1 MNLCYSLKNSAVRL
15 IVKVALLED
24 DLILND
30 TLCDILSD
38 AMFNVFP
45 YFSIK
50 DAEDALFEQRFDVI
64 ILDVNLPDGCG
75 FNVAK
80 NIRQCGN
87 GTPIIFLTSQ
97 SSAES
102 VMLGFDSGGDDY
114 LKKPF
119 EPAELIVRLKNL
131 IRRSF
136 YHMASELISLNKDI
150 SYDPIKQQ
158 LLNNHQQSISLHSK
172 ELEVLKLL
180 ISKRGQVVTYD
191 DLFTELWGYGNDPGM
206 DALRAHIKNLRQKVP
221 SLVIETI
228 RSFGYRLA

>member
-1 MNLCYSLKNSAVRL
+1 M
-15 IVKVALLED
+15 KVALLED

-30 TLCDILSD
+30 TLCDILND
-38 AMFNVFP
+38 EMFDVFP
-45 YFSIK
+45 YFSLK
-50 DAEDALFEQRFDVI
+50 DAEDALFEYRFDVI

-75 FNVAK
+75 FDVAK
-80 NIRQCGN
+80 NMRQQGN

-102 VMLGFDSGGDDY
+102 VTLGFESGGDDY

-136 YHMASELISLNKDI
+136 FHASSELIILNKDI
-150 SYDPIKQQ
+150 SFDPFKQQ
-158 LLNNHQQSISLHSK
+158 LLNKHQQIISLHSK

-180 ISKRGQVVTYD
+180 IAKRGQVVTYD

-206 DALRAHIKNLRQKVP
+206 DALRAHIKNLRQSVP

-228 RSFGYRLA
+228 RSFGYRLE